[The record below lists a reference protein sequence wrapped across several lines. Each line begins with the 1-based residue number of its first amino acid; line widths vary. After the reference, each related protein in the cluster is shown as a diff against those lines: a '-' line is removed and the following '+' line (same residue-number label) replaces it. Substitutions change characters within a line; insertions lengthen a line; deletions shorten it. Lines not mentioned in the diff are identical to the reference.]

1 MREANDKIFDSAF
14 RTMLEKMPQLMIPL
28 INEAFHTHYTAEDLK
43 LQLKN
48 EHVDVVGGMNR
59 STDSLLYV
67 GDKRYHLECQK
78 NPDSTMAIRM
88 FEYDVAIA
96 LQSSRE
102 LHSGGNYEIVFP
114 ESCVLYLTHNKSIGD
129 TVSIPV
135 RFSDGYVHQYKVP
148 VVKAQ
153 SYSSDD
159 IFSKKL
165 HVLLPYYILRYEKLL
180 KNPSYDNNL
189 QQRLLNEYGKIAKQ
203 LHEAVDAE
211 VYTNLIQIMNKV
223 LDYELQDD
231 PKLKGAMNMIMNAEV
246 WELQTEKMERLAR
259 ETGQHIAVDM
269 LVRKNGMTEDA
280 ACELMEI
287 KVEEYR
293 EYKKYREKWKKEASQ
308 EERADEMLPRK
319 QGRKL

>member
-28 INEAFHTHYTAEDLK
+28 INEAFHTNYTAEDLK

-48 EHVDVVGGMNR
+48 EHVDIVAGLKR

-88 FEYDVAIA
+88 FEYDVTIA
-96 LQSSRE
+96 LQSARE
-102 LHSGGNYEIVFP
+102 LRSGGNNEIVFP
-114 ESCVLYLTHNKSIGD
+114 ESCVLYLTHNKSIRD

-153 SYSSDD
+153 SYSCDE
-159 IFSKKL
+159 IFTKNL
-165 HVLLPYYILRYEKLL
+165 HVLLPYYILRYEKALKSSLDDDLQRQLL
-180 KNPSYDNNL
+180 IEYD
-189 QQRLLNEYGKIAKQ
+189 KITRQ
-203 LHEAVDAE
+203 LHETVDEE
-211 VYTNLIQIMNKV
+211 VYANLVQVMKKV
-223 LDYELQDD
+223 LDYELEDE
-231 PKLKGAMNMIMNAEV
+231 PKLKGAMNMIMDAEV

-259 ETGQHIAVDM
+259 ETGQHVAVDM
-269 LVRKNGMTEDA
+269 LVRKKGMTEEA

-287 KVEEYR
+287 NLEEYR
-293 EYKKYREKWKKEASQ
+293 EYKNYREKWKKEASQ
-308 EERADEMLPRK
+308 KEQTDEVFPKK
-319 QGRKL
+319 QGRRL

>member
-1 MREANDKIFDSAF
+1 MREANEKIFDGAF

-28 INEAFHTHYTAEDLK
+28 INEAFHTNYTAEDLK

-48 EHVDVVGGMNR
+48 EHVDVVAGLKRN
-59 STDSLLYV
+59 TDSLLYV

-102 LHSGGNYEIVFP
+102 LHSGGNNEIVFP

-159 IFSKKL
+159 IFSKNL

-180 KNPSYDNNL
+180 KNPSDDKNR

-203 LHEAVDAE
+203 LYESVGAG
-211 VYTNLIQIMNKV
+211 VYTDLVQVMKIV
-223 LDYELQDD
+223 LDYELEDD
-231 PKLKGAMNMIMNAEV
+231 SKLKGAVNMILEADV
-246 WELQTEKMERLAR
+246 WELHTEKVERLAR
-259 ETGQHIAVDM
+259 EEERNESVDK
-269 LVRKNGMTEDA
+269 LVKKIGMSVEE
-280 ACELMEI
+280 ACELMDV
-287 KVEEYR
+287 KVEEYQQ
-293 EYKKYREKWKKEASQ
+293 YKESQRRKLSQ
-308 EERADEMLPRK
+308 EERADEMIPRK